1 MPPAYA
7 VTRRRIHHDR
17 AFAKKTTFAE
27 LSLLSNCCGAAQS
40 PVNSLRSGVDSTSL
54 VDAGKFSGS
63 GSDVEHGRALAKAQL
78 IREKIYRIAWVVGS
92 TSLLGVRPRIE
103 SLRRGVNF
111 HRNRSVVASSM
122 RTAWLL
128 IEEALA
134 GVVIIVAARAETS
147 LGD

>member
-1 MPPAYA
+1 LSAGS
-7 VTRRRIHHDR
+7 ISGNFSHHSRDR
-17 AFAKKTTFAE
+17 FEPDDARA
-27 LSLLSNCCGAAQS
+27 SRYQAA
-40 PVNSLRSGVDSTSL
+40 R
-54 VDAGKFSGS
+54 KFSGS
-63 GSDVEHGRALAKAQL
+63 GSHVEHGRVLAKAQL

-134 GVVIIVAARAETS
+134 GAVIIVAARAETS